1 MYNMSG
7 ETNSCLSF
15 NLGDLN
21 SSDDFN
27 SLTVIASLYYFRVAL
42 HLSNGFFILTSH
54 TPKNV
59 LLMPFPLE
67 AILLQWT
74 CLFPLEHYLQHAPDL
89 LMLYLSSMCL
99 YTSKLTKNIA
109 LQRLS
114 IEICQHF
121 ICWAMYHIDIMY
133 I

>member
-27 SLTVIASLYYFRVAL
+27 SSTIIASLYYFRVAL

-67 AILLQWT
+67 AIMLQ
-74 CLFPLEHYLQHAPDL
+74 
-89 LMLYLSSMCL
+89 
-99 YTSKLTKNIA
+99 
-109 LQRLS
+109 
-114 IEICQHF
+114 
-121 ICWAMYHIDIMY
+121 
-133 I
+133 